1 MSIAVR
7 VEVIL
12 SCGGERLMGRP
23 TTRMQDAV
31 RILMLID
38 QAGEPVTGSTL
49 AAGDTALATAVGVVR
64 TQLRL
69 QKLDFWVRNPD
80 YLANELL
87 NDYEDRDQDPALL
100 QIAGEILDSEE
111 PELRRYPMLRY
122 LFGAY
127 EDLEDALAVLRQA
140 DLVVRRKK
148 GRPGHVSRT
157 DYYLTQD
164 GRDMSARIRKE
175 FPELAWYS
183 SRAALVV
190 LLADGQGATTLKDR
204 QYLVDEYLNTP
215 YGVRIPSITDRARR
229 RLADIRAN
237 IEGKQA

>member
-1 MSIAVR
+1 MSR
-7 VEVIL
+7 
-12 SCGGERLMGRP
+12 S

-38 QAGEPVTGSTL
+38 KAAEPVDGI
-49 AAGDTALATAVGVVR
+49 ALAPGDPSLGAAVGVVR
-64 TQLRL
+64 TQVRL

-87 NDYEDRDQDPALL
+87 NDYENQDQDQDPTLL
-100 QIAGEILDSEE
+100 QMAAEILDSEE

-127 EDLEDALAVLRQA
+127 EDLEDALSVLRQA

-148 GRPGHVSRT
+148 GRPGKVTRT
-157 DYYLTQD
+157 DYYLTHA
-164 GRDMSARIRKE
+164 GRDMATRIRKE
-175 FPELAWYS
+175 IPELAWYS

-204 QYLVDEYLNTP
+204 QYVVDEYLNTP
-215 YGVRIPSITDRARR
+215 HGVRIPSIAGRARR
-229 RLADIRAN
+229 RLADIRVAA
-237 IEGKQA
+237 EGHNK

>member
-1 MSIAVR
+1 MMA
-7 VEVIL
+7 
-12 SCGGERLMGRP
+12 RP

-38 QAGEPVTGSTL
+38 QAAEPVDGTKL
-49 AAGDTALATAVGVVR
+49 AAADPPLAAAVGVVR
-64 TQLRL
+64 TQVRL

-87 NDYEDRDQDPALL
+87 NDYEDGDHDPALL
-100 QIAGEILDSEE
+100 QMAGEILDSEE

-127 EDLEDALAVLRQA
+127 EDLEDALSVLRQA

-148 GRPGHVSRT
+148 GRPGHVTRT
-157 DYYLTQD
+157 DYYLTD
-164 GRDMSARIRKE
+164 AGKDMAARIRKDY
-175 FPELAWYS
+175 PDLAWYS
-183 SRAALVV
+183 TRAALVV

-204 QYLVDEYLNTP
+204 QYLVDEYINTKH
-215 YGVRIPSITDRARR
+215 GVRIPSITDRARR
-229 RLADIRAN
+229 RLADIRA
-237 IEGKQA
+237 ILEGQQA

>member
-1 MSIAVR
+1 MA
-7 VEVIL
+7 
-12 SCGGERLMGRP
+12 RP

-31 RILMLID
+31 RLLMLID
-38 QAGEPVTGSTL
+38 KAAEPVNG
-49 AAGDTALATAVGVVR
+49 TALASTDPPLASAVGVVR
-64 TQLRL
+64 TQVRL

-87 NDYEDRDQDPALL
+87 NDYENGDQDPTLL

-148 GRPGHVSRT
+148 GRPGKVTRT
-157 DYYLTQD
+157 DYYMTQG
-164 GRDMSARIRKE
+164 GREMAARIRKD

-183 SRAALVV
+183 TRAALVV
-190 LLADGQGATTLKDR
+190 LLADGHGATTLKDR

-215 YGVRIPSITDRARR
+215 QGVRIPSITDRARR
-229 RLADIRAN
+229 RLADIRATL
-237 IEGKQA
+237 EGQQA

>member
-1 MSIAVR
+1 
-7 VEVIL
+7 
-12 SCGGERLMGRP
+12 
-23 TTRMQDAV
+23 MQDAV

-38 QAGEPVTGSTL
+38 KAGVPVVGNTL
-49 AAGDTALATAVGVVR
+49 AASDPPLSSAVSVVR
-64 TQLRL
+64 TQIRL

-87 NDYEDRDQDPALL
+87 NDYENGDQDLTLL

-140 DLVVRRKK
+140 DLVIRRKK
-148 GRPGHVSRT
+148 GRPAHVTRT
-157 DYYLTQD
+157 DYYLTQA
-164 GRDMSARIRKE
+164 GRDMASHIRQKY
-175 FPELAWYS
+175 PDLAWYS
-183 SRAALVV
+183 TRAALVI
-190 LLADGQGATTLKDR
+190 LLADGQGATTLKER

-215 YGVRIPSITDRARR
+215 HGVRIPSIAERARQ
-229 RLADIRAN
+229 RLADIRTTLEEQPA
-237 IEGKQA
+237 

>member
-1 MSIAVR
+1 
-7 VEVIL
+7 
-12 SCGGERLMGRP
+12 
-23 TTRMQDAV
+23 MQDAV
-31 RILMLID
+31 RILTLID
-38 QAGEPVTGSTL
+38 QAAEPVDDSTL
-49 AAGDTALATAVGVVR
+49 AASDPPLATAVGVVR
-64 TQLRL
+64 TQVRL

-87 NDYEDRDQDPALL
+87 NDYEEQDQDPSLL
-100 QIAGEILDSEE
+100 QMAGEILDSEE

-148 GRPGHVSRT
+148 GRPGFVSRT
-157 DYYLTQD
+157 DYYLTQA
-164 GRDMSARIRKE
+164 GRDMAARIRTD

-183 SRAALVV
+183 TRAALVV

-215 YGVRIPSITDRARR
+215 HGVRIPSITNRARR
-229 RLADIRAN
+229 RLADLRATV
-237 IEGKQA
+237 EGQQA

>member
-1 MSIAVR
+1 MA
-7 VEVIL
+7 
-12 SCGGERLMGRP
+12 GP

-31 RILMLID
+31 RLLMLLNEAAEDITD
-38 QAGEPVTGSTL
+38 ADI
-49 AAGDTALATAVGVVR
+49 AGDPALETAIGVVR
-64 TQLRL
+64 TQVRL

-87 NDYEDRDQDPALL
+87 NDYVNGDQDPTLL

-148 GRPGHVSRT
+148 
-157 DYYLTQD
+157 
-164 GRDMSARIRKE
+164 
-175 FPELAWYS
+175 
-183 SRAALVV
+183 
-190 LLADGQGATTLKDR
+190 
-204 QYLVDEYLNTP
+204 
-215 YGVRIPSITDRARR
+215 
-229 RLADIRAN
+229 
-237 IEGKQA
+237 